1 MKTKHLL
8 LLAALMLP
16 LLGVS
21 AQDIYGIWTPVENSA
36 YELNISRYGTFKS
49 SEDSSEDSYLFALK
63 DGIVTLRT
71 DGGFKR
77 GEMRVVVT
85 GEGDSRTLEIYDNT
99 RYAGRY
105 VVKKAADSERQI
117 TCGAGFSLAGRTA
130 QALPSPVSSNDK
142 EGKVV
147 VKIWVDRE
155 GNVTQVS
162 APEKGSTLTDQAYVN
177 QSKTAAMQTKFSAN
191 ANAPEPQ
198 TGTITY
204 VFRNN

>member
-21 AQDIYGIWTPVENSA
+21 AQDIYGIWTPVENSE

-49 SEDSSEDSYLFALK
+49 SEDSSEDSYLFAFK

-71 DGGFKR
+71 DGGFKM

-105 VVKKAADSERQI
+105 VVKKAADSERQ
-117 TCGAGFSLAGRTA
+117 TACNAGFSLAGRTA
-130 QALPSPVSSNDK
+130 KALPSPVSSNGK

-162 APEKGSTLTDQAYVN
+162 APEMGSTLTDQAYVN
-177 QSKTAAMQTKFSAN
+177 QSKTAAMQTKFSAK
-191 ANAPEPQ
+191 ADAPEVQ